1 MKSFDSKM
9 QKKIFRKTVGDEV
22 AKEIDK
28 QTEIFDLSLLY
39 TLHTDFGFG
48 AVRLKR
54 FYDSFVKTYRYM
66 RDRYYCEGDEEL
78 FGSRTDAYVMKER
91 LKEIG
96 FDYDKEVKELTEN
109 GRKETN

>member
-1 MKSFDSKM
+1 MR
-9 QKKIFRKTVGDEV
+9 KKIFRKTVGDEV
-22 AKEIDK
+22 MKAAEIY
-28 QTEIFDLSLLY
+28 DLTMLW
-39 TLHTDFGFG
+39 TLHEDFGYG

-96 FDYDKEVKELTEN
+96 FDYDKEVKELTED
-109 GRKETN
+109 GRKETET

>member
-1 MKSFDSKM
+1 MR
-9 QKKIFRKTVGDEV
+9 KKIFRKTVGDEV
-22 AKEIDK
+22 MKAAEIY
-28 QTEIFDLSLLY
+28 DLTMLW
-39 TLHTDFGFG
+39 TLHEDFGFG

-66 RDRYYCEGDEEL
+66 RERYYCEGDEEL

-96 FDYDKEVKELTEN
+96 FDYDKEVKELTE
-109 GRKETN
+109 KDI

>member
-1 MKSFDSKM
+1 MKSLNQQM
-9 QKKIFRKTVGDEV
+9 RKKLFRQTVGDEV
-22 AKEIDK
+22 MKAAEIY
-28 QTEIFDLSLLY
+28 DLTMLW

-54 FYDSFVKTYRYM
+54 FYADFCKNYRYM

-78 FGSRTDAYVMKER
+78 FGSRTDAYVIKER

-96 FDYDKEVKELTEN
+96 FDYDKEVKELTEDERN
-109 GRKETN
+109 

>member
-1 MKSFDSKM
+1 MKSFDAKM
-9 QKKIFRKTVGDEV
+9 REKIFRKTVGDEV

-109 GRKETN
+109 ERN

>member
-9 QKKIFRKTVGDEV
+9 RKKIFRKTVGDEV
-22 AKEIDK
+22 MKAAEIYVL
-28 QTEIFDLSLLY
+28 TILW
-39 TLHTDFGFG
+39 TLHEDFGFG

-96 FDYDKEVKELTEN
+96 FDYDKEVKELTDD
-109 GRKETN
+109 GRKETD